1 MTSKK
6 LTNKS
11 ITSYSIPKA
20 LKILLI
26 NIVVFFVLL
35 EITSRIFLCLRRDSS
50 FVDPSS
56 TSLFYYPEMKST
68 TVSPPSSSK
77 WDILLLGA
85 SVLHPAWGSVE
96 KELKILLSN
105 SIKNVKIH
113 NVAIESHTTRDSLL
127 KYRLLEGHVFDKVFV
142 YHGINDLRMNNY
154 PEDRFQQDYSH
165 VHWYRT
171 VNPLVRHREL
181 SFLATPFMVEHAW
194 FKLTR
199 KDDDEQYE
207 HRKYGGLIKTEQA
220 FHSNLK
226 AISNLAEKRGDAL
239 VLATYAYHVP
249 PNYSK
254 DAFYAKNLDYNAH
267 RLPVEAWGHP
277 KNIRIGLELHNKII
291 RRLAS
296 EEKITFVEIADHI
309 HGEAA
314 NFDDVCHLTSKGS
327 RRFAQLLA
335 SHLAPTPSTT
345 E

>member
-68 TVSPPSSSK
+68 RVSPPSSSM

-113 NVAIESHTTRDSLL
+113 NMAIPAHSTRDSLL
-127 KYRLLEGHVFDKVFV
+127 KYRLLEGYVFDKVFV
-142 YHGINDLRMNNY
+142 YHGINELRMNNY

-239 VLATYAYHVP
+239 VLATFAYHVP
-249 PNYSK
+249 PDYCK
-254 DAFYAKNLDYNAH
+254 EAFYAKNLDYNAH

-277 KNIRIGLELHNKII
+277 KNIRVGLELHNKII

-296 EEKITFVEIADHI
+296 EEKITCVEIAEHI

-314 NFDDVCHLTSKGS
+314 NFDDVCHLTSQGS

>member
-1 MTSKK
+1 MTTKTPTSK
-6 LTNKS
+6 S
-11 ITSYSIPKA
+11 SSAYPITKA
-20 LKILLI
+20 LKII
-26 NIVVFFVLL
+26 AVNIVVFLVLL
-35 EITSRIFLCLRRDSS
+35 ELASRIYLSLRRDSS
-50 FVDPSS
+50 FADPSS
-56 TSLFYYPEMKST
+56 TSLFYYPEMKPT
-68 TVSPPSSSK
+68 KACPPSSSK

-85 SVLHPAWGSVE
+85 SVLNPAWGSVE
-96 KELKILLSN
+96 KELKNLLSN
-105 SIKNVKIH
+105 SSKDVRIH
-113 NVAIESHTTRDSLL
+113 NMAIPAHTTRDSLI

-142 YHGINDLRMNNY
+142 YHGINELRMNNY
-154 PEDRFQQDYSH
+154 SEDRFQQDYSH

-199 KDDDEQYE
+199 KDDDEEYE
-207 HRKYGGLIKTEQA
+207 DRKYGGLIKTEQA

-226 AISNLAEKRGDAL
+226 AIANLAEKREDAL

-249 PNYSK
+249 PDYSK

-277 KNIRIGLELHNKII
+277 KNIRLGLEIHNKII

-296 EEKITFVEIADHI
+296 EEKITCVEIADHI

-314 NFDDVCHLTSKGS
+314 NFDDICHLTSKGS

-335 SHLAPTPSTT
+335 SVLAPPSSTP